1 MIDLQVFINLSK
13 TTYPWTFLTT
23 STDSNYQRIR
33 GLYQVYNSNIIDFTW
48 YFEQSYFYS
57 ELVFIHHSR
66 LKSKLNPRGEVI

>member
-33 GLYQVYNSNIIDFTW
+33 GLYQVYSSNIIDFTW
-48 YFEQSYFYS
+48 YFKQRYFYS
-57 ELVFIHHSR
+57 ELVFIHYWR
-66 LKSKLNPRGEVI
+66 LKSKLNPGNLL